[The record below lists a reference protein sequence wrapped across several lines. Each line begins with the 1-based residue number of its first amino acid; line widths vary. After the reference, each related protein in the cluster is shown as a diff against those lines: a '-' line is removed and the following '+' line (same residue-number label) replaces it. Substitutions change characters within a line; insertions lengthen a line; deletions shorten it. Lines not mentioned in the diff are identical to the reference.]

1 MLRQFAES
9 AQKGMLA
16 ALALVLIGSGGARA
30 QATANQ
36 PANGTP
42 ATAAATSGPAGA
54 PAATAGTPT
63 LPGPT
68 PGDIVD
74 QDPFQEAT
82 TVSGKVGV
90 KLEGVWMLVGSAEV
104 ATGKL
109 ESFPQLLKITAGK
122 SGYEVHLLDV
132 HLPDAIKQSFL
143 VTRKSMALWVPSED
157 ARRTLGADWSKLPP
171 TKQKARDELVF
182 GHLHYLIAAPSEYAQ
197 AFPKRSEPIE
207 HVLRDSQL
215 AIQITED
222 YVPRP
227 LPPDAWQVARRTSV
241 YSVRTVDK
249 NELKGDMFSA
259 FLAVGPGTPTPLDFH
274 GTFVMYRLA
283 SP

>member
-1 MLRQFAES
+1 
-9 AQKGMLA
+9 MLA

-36 PANGTP
+36 PANGIRAAE
-42 ATAAATSGPAGA
+42 ATTAGPAGT
-54 PAATAGTPT
+54 PAAVAGTPA

-74 QDPFQEAT
+74 QGPFEETT

-90 KLEGVWMLVGSAEV
+90 KLEGVWLLVGSAEV
-104 ATGKL
+104 APGKFQN
-109 ESFPQLLKITAGK
+109 FPQLLKITAGK

-143 VTRKSMALWVPSED
+143 ETRKTMAPWVPSED
-157 ARRTLGADWSKLPP
+157 ARKTLGADWSKLPP
-171 TKQKARDELVF
+171 TKRKARDELVF
-182 GHLHYLIAAPSEYAQ
+182 GQLHYLIATPSDYPH
-197 AFPKRSEPIE
+197 AFPKRSEPIDNA
-207 HVLRDSQL
+207 LKDSKL
-215 AIQITED
+215 AIQIAQD

-227 LPPDAWQVARRTSV
+227 VPPNVSQVIRRTSI
-241 YSVRTVDK
+241 YGVRTVDE
-249 NELKGDMFSA
+249 NELKGDMLTT
-259 FLAVGPGTPTPLDFH
+259 FLATGVDTPGPLDFH

-283 SP
+283 SL